1 MVMKMKIIDFLKNMN
16 LGIQVAVFDEENSGI
31 LYADSGYKMFWLQ
44 KYEELRKSEIKKFYI
59 SKVSLKIWI

>member
-1 MVMKMKIIDFLKNMN
+1 MMVMKMKIIDFLQNMN
-16 LGIQVAVFDEENSGI
+16 LGIQVAVFNEENKI
-31 LYADSGYKMFWLQ
+31 LYADSGAKMFWLQ